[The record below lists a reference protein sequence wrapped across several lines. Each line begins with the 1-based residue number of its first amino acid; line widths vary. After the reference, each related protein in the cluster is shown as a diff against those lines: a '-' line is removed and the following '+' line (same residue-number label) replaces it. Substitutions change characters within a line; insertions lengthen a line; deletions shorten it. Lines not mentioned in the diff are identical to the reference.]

1 MAECDERRWLA
12 ALSLMNSGM
21 EADDASNKTF
31 VAVMCP
37 ETGFWDKCLE
47 SRIFT
52 KFPQSRGPGAGQVTG
67 NPVFKE
73 FSSTGPS
80 CGCEH
85 PNS

>member
-37 ETGFWDKCLE
+37 INRQSGNYPSYSK
-47 SRIFT
+47 SRI
-52 KFPQSRGPGAGQVTG
+52 QS
-67 NPVFKE
+67 NH
-73 FSSTGPS
+73 
-80 CGCEH
+80 GCYLARIVPRRAVILLQIFAIETFVLL
-85 PNS
+85 